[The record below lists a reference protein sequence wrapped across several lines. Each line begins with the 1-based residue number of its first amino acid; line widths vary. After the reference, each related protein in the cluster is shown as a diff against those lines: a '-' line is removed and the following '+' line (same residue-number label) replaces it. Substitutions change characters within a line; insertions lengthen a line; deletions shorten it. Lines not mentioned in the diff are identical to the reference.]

1 MPAARRN
8 VIYSHEPWEI
18 DLGRREL
25 RAGGVPVPLG
35 SRAFAIVEVLVQS
48 RSELVSKDDLIK
60 RVWPNTTVDEGSLR
74 VHISAVRKAL
84 GAGREMLKTQPGR
97 GYRLIGDWTP
107 QPLGR

>member
-48 RSELVSKDDLIK
+48 RSELVNKDDLIK
-60 RVWPNTTVDEGSLR
+60 LVWPNTVVDEGNLR
-74 VHISAVRKAL
+74 VHISAIRTAL
-84 GAGREMLKTQPGR
+84 GPARELLKTQAGL
-97 GYRLIGDWTP
+97 GY
-107 QPLGR
+107 